1 MMHAK
6 DIRFTNRGN
15 EVECLLSGD
24 WVMSMDTR
32 NALSKWGQFLT
43 ESGAEAVRLTLQLS
57 GDSKWDSSLIIFIF
71 QIEEEVLAKG
81 GIIEFSALPEK
92 VQNLLQFAKQRKIQ
106 EKKMAGFDILET
118 TWEWGHYWS
127 IMVQV
132 STFWGKWLLALL
144 QLMLGRSFMRFGD
157 FLTACRNCGASA
169 LPIVTLI
176 AFLTGLTMAFVGSVQ
191 LEKFNATIYVADLV
205 SLAMVREMGALMVA
219 IVMAGR
225 TGASFAAELGSMKI
239 REELDSLRTF
249 GIPAIDFLVLPRT
262 LALFIMTPLLTL
274 YADVVGILG
283 GLTVG
288 TQVMEFS
295 FLHYFEQTQSALTN
309 MWEIYS
315 GLIKSLAFGLIIGLV
330 GCYKGLFTGSN
341 SALLGKS
348 VTSAVVVSITMIV
361 VCDALFE
368 ICFSLFGYR

>member
-1 MMHAK
+1 
-6 DIRFTNRGN
+6 
-15 EVECLLSGD
+15 
-24 WVMSMDTR
+24 
-32 NALSKWGQFLT
+32 
-43 ESGAEAVRLTLQLS
+43 
-57 GDSKWDSSLIIFIF
+57 
-71 QIEEEVLAKG
+71 
-81 GIIEFSALPEK
+81 
-92 VQNLLQFAKQRKIQ
+92 
-106 EKKMAGFDILET
+106 
-118 TWEWGHYWS
+118 
-127 IMVQV
+127 
-132 STFWGKWLLALL
+132 
-144 QLMLGRSFMRFGD
+144 
-157 FLTACRNCGASA
+157 
-169 LPIVTLI
+169 
-176 AFLTGLTMAFVGSVQ
+176 
-191 LEKFNATIYVADLV
+191 
-205 SLAMVREMGALMVA
+205 MVREMGALMVA

-262 LALFIMTPLLTL
+262 LALFIMTPILTL

-295 FLHYFEQTQSALTN
+295 SLHYFEQTQSALTN

-330 GCYKGLFTGSN
+330 GCYKGLFTGIN

-368 ICFSLFGYR
+368 ICFSLLGYR

>member
-57 GDSKWDSSLIIFIF
+57 GDSKWDSSLLIFIF

-118 TWEWGHYWS
+118 TWEWRHYWS

-295 FLHYFEQTQSALTN
+295 SLHYFEQTQSALTN